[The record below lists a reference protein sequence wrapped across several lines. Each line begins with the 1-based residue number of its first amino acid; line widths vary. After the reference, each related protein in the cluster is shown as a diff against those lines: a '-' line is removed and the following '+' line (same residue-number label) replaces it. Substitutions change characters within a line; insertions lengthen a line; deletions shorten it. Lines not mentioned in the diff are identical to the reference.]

1 MIDYSIEKCFLVTKE
16 DYVNMTVDKNSYL
29 TPKENK
35 IILRVMGMIAVCCG
49 AAAFVSIRESI
60 YQILCWLILILIGF
74 YALSY
79 YDVIAPVQSEKYAQK
94 YYEYHRKQLESSV
107 TLCVTEELFQTH
119 TAAHQLCLPQKYIY
133 QIIEGKHTILVF
145 IDKNEFCFIPKR
157 VLDDESLR
165 YIADFAGDKY
175 KKL

>member
-79 YDVIAPVQSEKYAQK
+79 YAFRDP
-94 YYEYHRKQLESSV
+94 
-107 TLCVTEELFQTH
+107 
-119 TAAHQLCLPQKYIY
+119 
-133 QIIEGKHTILVF
+133 
-145 IDKNEFCFIPKR
+145 
-157 VLDDESLR
+157 R
-165 YIADFAGDKY
+165 YITDHNGISGGYCGNIIDTTVFSRQAYIGCV
-175 KKL
+175 